1 MMRRR
6 KIMTVLGTRP
16 EAIKLAPVIHEL
28 ERRPHTFQTVNISS
42 GQHQHLLRPF
52 ITLFRLRIDYD
63 LGVHQH
69 DQQPGEVSR
78 TIIRRILPIL
88 NYESPDLILVQGD
101 TSTALGAAAAGSLM
115 QIHIGHIE
123 AGLRSGDEMQ
133 PFPEEIHRKRITELA
148 AYHFAPTLNNRC
160 NLLSEGIPDSQ
171 IFVTGNTI
179 VDSLQKV
186 LRENSSHPGIDRII
200 AETAG
205 LKRIVLTM
213 HRRENIPQF
222 ERAFLVLRRFLDAN
236 EDLCILFPMHPNPA
250 VRHAADVFRGEP
262 RIRLLEPLD
271 YSEFIHLV
279 RHAWI
284 VVTDSGGIQEE
295 APTLGKT
302 LLLFRAKTER
312 PEALATGMVK
322 ITGDSP
328 EALLHAMENLKASDL
343 SCKSSSPNTNPFGN
357 GSSAKAIVDI
367 VESLREGT
375 HELLDTAFF
384 QPAQR
389 SITKIGNRVF

>member
-1 MMRRR
+1 MRQRR
-6 KIMTVLGTRP
+6 KIMMVFGTRP

-28 ERRPHTFQTVNISS
+28 ERRTHTFQTVTINS

-52 ITLFRLRIDYD
+52 ITLFRLRVDYD

-78 TIIRRILPIL
+78 AVTRQMLPIV

-101 TSTALGAAAAGSLM
+101 TSTAVGAATAGSLM
-115 QIHIGHIE
+115 QIPVGHIE
-123 AGLRSGDEMQ
+123 AGLRSGDEMK

-148 AYHFAPTLNNRC
+148 SYHFAPTLNNRW

-179 VDSLQKV
+179 VDSLQMV
-186 LRENSSHPGIDRII
+186 LKENSSYPDIDRII

-205 LKRIVLTM
+205 LKRIVLTV

-222 ERAFLVLRRFLDAN
+222 ERTFIALRRFLDAN

-250 VRHAADVFRGEP
+250 VRHAADVLRGEP

-302 LLLFRAKTER
+302 VLLFRAKTER
-312 PEALATGMVK
+312 PEALATGLVK

-328 EALLHAMENLKASDL
+328 DALLGALENLKASNL
-343 SCKSSSPNTNPFGN
+343 LRQNSSPNANPFGN
-357 GSSAKAIVDI
+357 GGSAKAIVDI
-367 VESLREGT
+367 C
-375 HELLDTAFF
+375 
-384 QPAQR
+384 
-389 SITKIGNRVF
+389 GNLTGRHT